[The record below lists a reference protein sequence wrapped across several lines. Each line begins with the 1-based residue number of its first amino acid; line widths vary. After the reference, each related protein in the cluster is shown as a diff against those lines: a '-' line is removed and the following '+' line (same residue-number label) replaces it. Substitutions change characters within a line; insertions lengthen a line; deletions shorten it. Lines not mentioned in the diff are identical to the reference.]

1 MTRLEKLTIENALIE
16 YAERRK
22 NADDVKERTN
32 GIMADTILSYWK
44 DAVEAKCGTV
54 TI

>member
-16 YAERRK
+16 YVERHK
-22 NADDVKERTN
+22 NADDVKERTD
-32 GIMADTILSYWK
+32 GIMADTILTYWK
-44 DAVEAKCGTV
+44 DVVEAKCGTV